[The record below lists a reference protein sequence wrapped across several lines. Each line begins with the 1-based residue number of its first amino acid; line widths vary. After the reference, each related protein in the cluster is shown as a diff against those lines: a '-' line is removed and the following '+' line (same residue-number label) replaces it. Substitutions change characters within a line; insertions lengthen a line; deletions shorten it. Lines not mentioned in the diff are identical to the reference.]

1 MFQSG
6 CSKKWLLDI
15 RSKSEDS
22 NDNEEEE
29 EDTKFRAFS
38 LQHGR
43 KVVLVTWPW
52 PPAARHFNFL
62 YQVYSTY
69 LFTEVKYSV
78 PGVAREPGQVL

>member
-1 MFQSG
+1 MVDRQIVQWHWQRKRFREIMFQSG

-43 KVVLVTWPW
+43 KVVLVT
-52 PPAARHFNFL
+52 
-62 YQVYSTY
+62 
-69 LFTEVKYSV
+69 
-78 PGVAREPGQVL
+78 

>member
-43 KVVLVTWPW
+43 KVVLVT
-52 PPAARHFNFL
+52 
-62 YQVYSTY
+62 
-69 LFTEVKYSV
+69 
-78 PGVAREPGQVL
+78 